1 MTDDEVQAIA
11 RQVKADRKRVLAPL
25 SDALPLRFTNGRLV
39 GDLEGWSD
47 TDLRQLVAVG
57 VDGVGMALAP
67 EVLLEEGPDEGFY
80 APEVWDVLDAQGA
93 LAYRVWI
100 YGTDN
105 GTVCR
110 SDTVEIVAG
119 MSQGGL
125 ELARKKG
132 EGTTDALLD
141 ALTEAAA
148 RVPEGEVFEGSCLRF
163 FGD

>member
-1 MTDDEVQAIA
+1 
-11 RQVKADRKRVLAPL
+11 
-25 SDALPLRFTNGRLV
+25 
-39 GDLEGWSD
+39 
-47 TDLRQLVAVG
+47 
-57 VDGVGMALAP
+57 MALAP